1 MILPIQALNLTSVLE
16 GEWFEKIIEV
26 RQVTK
31 VGKGKNRISFRVI
44 IVIGN
49 KTGQVG
55 IGIGKDTDLVNAK
68 FKAISNA
75 KKNIIN
81 IFLRHYITIP
91 HKLFGKFKKSVVFLK
106 PALAGT
112 GIRAGQTIRAIS
124 QLVGLKNISA
134 KQLGSNNVLNN
145 AYATIAAL
153 TYLN

>member
-1 MILPIQALNLTSVLE
+1 MISPLQALNLTSVLDVD
-16 GEWFEKIIEV
+16 WFEKIIEV

-55 IGIGKDTDLVNAK
+55 IGIGKDTDLLNAK
-68 FKAISNA
+68 LKGILNA

-81 IFLRHYITIP
+81 IFLHQSMTIP
-91 HKLFGKFKKSVVFLK
+91 HNLFGKFKKSVVFLK

-112 GIRAGQTIRAIS
+112 GIRAGQTIRTIS
-124 QLVGLKNISA
+124 QLAGIKNLSA

-145 AYATIAAL
+145 AYATMNAL
-153 TYLN
+153 IYLN